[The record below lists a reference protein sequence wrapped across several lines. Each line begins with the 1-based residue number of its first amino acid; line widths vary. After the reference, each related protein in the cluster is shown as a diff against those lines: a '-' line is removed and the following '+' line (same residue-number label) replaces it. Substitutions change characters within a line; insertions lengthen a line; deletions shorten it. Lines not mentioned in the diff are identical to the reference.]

1 MKKFFIALQFLTTLP
16 VKVKTQIPDKELAK
30 SMAYFPLV
38 GLLIGLVLAF
48 AYNIFDLMFPH
59 PINCVLILIL
69 NIILT
74 GGLHI
79 DGFIDTF
86 DGIASRG
93 DKKEI
98 LRIMREGR
106 PGAIGVSA
114 AILLFLLKYSLLV
127 SLPKETIGTSL
138 VAMTTLSR
146 WALVVSSGLYP
157 YAREGEG
164 LGKKFVQGLGLRE
177 GFISTAV
184 ALPIAFLIFKLHIFI
199 LVPIVFCALAGL
211 NFYLYKKIGG
221 ITGDTLGA
229 LNELIEVLTLALAI
243 ILI

>member
-1 MKKFFIALQFLTTLP
+1 MKRFFIALQFLTSLP
-16 VKVKTQIPDKELAK
+16 IKIKTQIPDKELAK
-30 SMAYFPLV
+30 SMAYFPLIGFLM
-38 GLLIGLVLAF
+38 GLTLAL
-48 AYNIFDLMFPH
+48 AYNMFNLIFPH
-59 PINCVLILIL
+59 PINCALILIL

-127 SLPKETIGTSL
+127 SLPKEMIGASL
-138 VAMTTLSR
+138 VAMMTLSR

-164 LGKKFVQGLGLRE
+164 LGKKFVQGLSLKE

-184 ALPIAFLIFKLHIFI
+184 TLLIAFLIFKLRIFI
-199 LVPIVFCALAGL
+199 LVPIVFCALAGF

-229 LNELIEVLTLALAI
+229 LNEIVEVLTLALVVA
-243 ILI
+243 LI